1 MELSL
6 PRRFPPTSPFSYA
19 TAGTKRS
26 RTTEPS
32 VTDFYA
38 IGGGIMNRSNHRSGS
53 DLSEDQRFRE
63 FFRCSAEVALIMW
76 NLLIKH
82 LLLPDE
88 AQIVHLLWALIFMK
102 IYAKEKVT
110 CGAAGGQMGAIDPKT
125 LPNYIWPMIKALAG
139 LEPYK
144 VCSLL
149 LLLYLI
155 NWFKTHTILRY

>member
-1 MELSL
+1 M
-6 PRRFPPTSPFSYA
+6 
-19 TAGTKRS
+19 
-26 RTTEPS
+26 
-32 VTDFYA
+32 
-38 IGGGIMNRSNHRSGS
+38 GS

-110 CGAAGGQMGAIDPKT
+110 CGAAGGQMGGNRPQDST
-125 LPNYIWPMIKALAG
+125 QLHLADDQNTG
-139 LEPYK
+139 RFGA
-144 VCSLL
+144 VQGM
-149 LLLYLI
+149 
-155 NWFKTHTILRY
+155 